1 MLRIRFKI
9 HFDADPNPVFD
20 FDADLVP
27 DLYSA
32 WDPCP
37 VLQNDADPD
46 PQQRWSA
53 SSFYLESSGSR
64 IRSILTKAPKLEP

>member
-1 MLRIRFKI
+1 VLRIRIKI

-20 FDADLVP
+20 IGADLDP

-32 WDPCP
+32 SDPCP

-46 PQQRWSA
+46 PQQC
-53 SSFYLESSGSR
+53 
-64 IRSILTKAPKLEP
+64 